1 MKIIVCYKLV
11 PEEQDIVV
19 KRDKTLDFTQAQ
31 WKVGQYDL
39 NAVEAGAQLAEAASG
54 EVVVLTVGGDIVDN
68 SKLKKDI
75 LSRGPARMYGVKDEA
90 CAAADSYAIA
100 QVLKAGVLNIGDAD
114 LVICGEV
121 SGDIYAQQVGPMLG
135 ALLGWPT
142 VNPRNEGDP
151 GFGKE
156 ACHDLESGRCGGQ
169 RGQRHRDCEHTGS
182 RGDRTAADRAGGCL

>member
-75 LSRGPARMYGVKDEA
+75 LSRGPARML
-90 CAAADSYAIA
+90 SLIH
-100 QVLKAGVLNIGDAD
+100 I
-114 LVICGEV
+114 
-121 SGDIYAQQVGPMLG
+121 
-135 ALLGWPT
+135 
-142 VNPRNEGDP
+142 
-151 GFGKE
+151 
-156 ACHDLESGRCGGQ
+156 
-169 RGQRHRDCEHTGS
+169 
-182 RGDRTAADRAGGCL
+182 